1 MDNNSVGL
9 LENNEVIDRIF
20 EHIDNGTTDL
30 GTAQWHEPV
39 EHYTSQSRYEQ
50 EIALLRQRPVVFCP
64 SAAIPDAGSFISRTT
79 AGTPLLV
86 VRDNDLKVR
95 AFINAC
101 RHRGMKVASGQ
112 GCTRTFSCPYHG
124 WTYNLDGSLR
134 GVPGEAAFPDLDKET
149 AGLKELCAVE
159 RGGLVYVQQEGT
171 PKLETL
177 NTALNFFEPSQQL
190 FHQSDTLDDANWKLL
205 TETLLEGYHI
215 KSLHRESFYPFG
227 LDNVNVVESFG
238 QNSRVVYPFKRIEKL
253 RSLPS
258 DEREIEGFATLVYHL
273 FPNVSV
279 SVLSKHTSVTIIEPL
294 SASRTQMFSYY
305 IKHAAKNGT
314 AISDDEAIRD
324 VDFVNQSGQEED
336 RAAARD
342 IQETVTTSANSHL
355 TFGYYEKAIVS
366 FHQQLHNELGETNW
380 PDSSSPLSIA

>member
-1 MDNNSVGL
+1 MDNNNVGL
-9 LENNEVIDRIF
+9 LENNDVIDRVF

-30 GTAQWHEPV
+30 GTVQWHEPV

-64 SAAIPDAGSFISRTT
+64 SAAIPDAGSYISRTA
-79 AGTPLLV
+79 AGTPLLL
-86 VRDNDLKVR
+86 VRDNDLQVR

-101 RHRGMKVASGQ
+101 RHRGMKVATGG

-149 AGLKELCAVE
+149 SGLKEVFAAE
-159 RGGLVYVQQEGT
+159 KGGLVYVQQEGE
-171 PKLETL
+171 PRLETL
-177 NTALNFFEPSQQL
+177 ETALDFFEPSQS
-190 FHQSDTLDDANWKLL
+190 FFYQSNTVDEANWKLL

-238 QNSRVVYPFKRIEKL
+238 QNSRVIYPFKRIEKL
-253 RSLPS
+253 RSLPR

-279 SVLSKHTSVTIIEPL
+279 SVLSKHTSVTVIEPL
-294 SASRTQMFSYY
+294 SPSRTQMFSYY
-305 IKHAAKNGT
+305 IKHPAKNRPE
-314 AISDDEAIRD
+314 ISDEEAMRD

-342 IQETVTTSANSHL
+342 IQETVKTSANSHL

-366 FHQQLHNELGETNW
+366 FHQQLQNELGE
-380 PDSSSPLSIA
+380 A

>member
-1 MDNNSVGL
+1 MDNNTVGL
-9 LENNEVIDRIF
+9 LEVADIFDRVF
-20 EHIDNGTTDL
+20 DHIDNGTTDL
-30 GTAQWHEPV
+30 GTVQWHEPV

-64 SAAIPDAGSFISRTT
+64 SAAIPDAGSYISRTA

-86 VRDNDLKVR
+86 VRDNDLQVR

-101 RHRGMKVASGQ
+101 RHRGMKVASGE

-124 WTYNLDGSLR
+124 WTYNLNGSLR

-149 AGLKELCAVE
+149 SGLKEVFAVE
-159 RGGLVYVQQEGT
+159 KGGLIYVQQEGE
-171 PKLETL
+171 PRLETL
-177 NTALNFFEPSQQL
+177 DTALDFFEPSQS
-190 FHQSDTLDDANWKLL
+190 FFYKSDTLDEANWKLL

-227 LDNVNVVESFG
+227 LDNINVVESYG
-238 QNSRVVYPFKRIEKL
+238 QNSRVIYPFKRIEKL
-253 RSLPS
+253 RSVAR
-258 DEREIEGFATLVYHL
+258 DERKIEGSATLVYHL

-279 SVLSKHTSVTIIEPL
+279 SVLSKHTSVTVIEPL
-294 SASRTQMFSYY
+294 SPTRTQMFSYA
-305 IKHAAKNGT
+305 IKHADQNGVE
-314 AISDDEAIRD
+314 ISDEDAMRD

-366 FHQQLHNELGETNW
+366 FHQQLQNELGET
-380 PDSSSPLSIA
+380 

>member
-1 MDNNSVGL
+1 MDNNKVGL
-9 LENNEVIDRIF
+9 LEVADIIDRVF
-20 EHIDNGTTDL
+20 DHIDNGTTDL
-30 GTAQWHEPV
+30 GTVQWHEPV
-39 EHYTSQSRYEQ
+39 EHYTSQSRYEK

-64 SAAIPDAGSFISRTT
+64 SAAIPDAGSYISRTA

-86 VRDNDLKVR
+86 VRDNDLQVR

-101 RHRGMKVASGQ
+101 RHRGMKVASGE

-149 AGLKELCAVE
+149 SGLKEVFAVE
-159 RGGLVYVQQEGT
+159 KGGLIYVQQEGE
-171 PKLETL
+171 PRLETL
-177 NTALNFFEPSQQL
+177 ETALDFFEPSQS
-190 FHQSDTLDDANWKLL
+190 FFYQSDTIDEANWKLL

-227 LDNVNVVESFG
+227 LDNVNVVESYG
-238 QNSRVVYPFKRIEKL
+238 QNSRVIYPFKRIEKL
-253 RSLPS
+253 RSVAR
-258 DEREIEGFATLVYHL
+258 DERNIEGSATLVYHL

-279 SVLSKHTSVTIIEPL
+279 SVLSKHTSVTVIEPL
-294 SASRTQMFSYY
+294 SPTRTQMFSYA
-305 IKHAAKNGT
+305 IKHAAHNGVE
-314 AISDDEAIRD
+314 ISQEDAIRD

-366 FHQQLHNELGETNW
+366 FHQQLQFELGET
-380 PDSSSPLSIA
+380 

>member
-1 MDNNSVGL
+1 MNNNNVGL
-9 LENNEVIDRIF
+9 LENNEVIDRVF

-30 GTAQWHEPV
+30 GAAQWHEPV

-64 SAAIPDAGSFISRTT
+64 SAAIPDAGSFISRTA

-134 GVPGEAAFPDLDKET
+134 GVPGEEAFPDLEKET
-149 AGLKELCAVE
+149 AGLKELFAIE

-171 PKLETL
+171 PRLETL
-177 NTALNFFEPSQQL
+177 DTALDFFEPSQPL
-190 FHQSDTLDDANWKLL
+190 IHQSDTLDEANWKLL

-253 RSLPS
+253 RAVSP
-258 DEREIEGFATLVYHL
+258 DDREIEGFATLVYHL

-279 SVLSKHTSVTIIEPL
+279 SVLSKHTSVTVIEPL
-294 SASRTQMFSYY
+294 SPSRTQMFSYY
-305 IKHAAKNGT
+305 IKHSAKNGVE
-314 AISDDEAIRD
+314 ISVEEAMRD

-366 FHQQLHNELGETNW
+366 FHQQLQSELGET
-380 PDSSSPLSIA
+380 

>member
-1 MDNNSVGL
+1 MDNNTVGL
-9 LENNEVIDRIF
+9 LEVADIFDRVF
-20 EHIDNGTTDL
+20 DHIDNGTTDL
-30 GTAQWHEPV
+30 GTVQWHEPV

-64 SAAIPDAGSFISRTT
+64 SAAIPDAGSYISRTA

-86 VRDNDLKVR
+86 VRDNDLQVR

-101 RHRGMKVASGQ
+101 RHRGMKVASGE

-124 WTYNLDGSLR
+124 WTYNLNGSLR

-149 AGLKELCAVE
+149 SGLREVFAAEK
-159 RGGLVYVQQEGT
+159 GGLVYVQQEGE
-171 PKLETL
+171 PRLETL
-177 NTALNFFEPSQQL
+177 DTALDFFEPSQS
-190 FHQSDTLDDANWKLL
+190 FFYNSDTLDEANWKLL

-227 LDNVNVVESFG
+227 LDNINVVESYG
-238 QNSRVVYPFKRIEKL
+238 QNSRVIYPFKRIEKL
-253 RSLPS
+253 RSVAR
-258 DEREIEGFATLVYHL
+258 DDRKIEGSATLVYHL

-279 SVLSKHTSVTIIEPL
+279 SVLSKHTSVTVIEPL
-294 SASRTQMFSYY
+294 SPTSTQMFSYA
-305 IKHAAKNGT
+305 IKHADQNGVE
-314 AISDDEAIRD
+314 ISDEDAMRD

-366 FHQQLHNELGETNW
+366 FHQQLQNELGET
-380 PDSSSPLSIA
+380 

>member
-1 MDNNSVGL
+1 MDNNTVGL
-9 LENNEVIDRIF
+9 LEVADIFDRVF
-20 EHIDNGTTDL
+20 DHIDNGTTDL
-30 GTAQWHEPV
+30 GTVQWHEPV

-64 SAAIPDAGSFISRTT
+64 SAAIPDAGSYISRTA

-86 VRDNDLKVR
+86 VRDNDLQVR

-101 RHRGMKVASGQ
+101 RHRGMKVASGE

-124 WTYNLDGSLR
+124 WTYNLNGSLR

-149 AGLKELCAVE
+149 SGLREVFAAEK
-159 RGGLVYVQQEGT
+159 GGLIYVQQEGE
-171 PKLETL
+171 PRLETL
-177 NTALNFFEPSQQL
+177 DTALDFFGPSQS
-190 FHQSDTLDDANWKLL
+190 FFYKSDTLDEANWKLL

-227 LDNVNVVESFG
+227 LDNINVVESYG
-238 QNSRVVYPFKRIEKL
+238 QNSRVIYPFKRIEKL
-253 RSLPS
+253 RSVAR
-258 DEREIEGFATLVYHL
+258 DERKIEGSATLVYHL

-279 SVLSKHTSVTIIEPL
+279 SVLSKHTSVTVIEPL
-294 SASRTQMFSYY
+294 SPTRTQMFSYA
-305 IKHAAKNGT
+305 IKHADQNGVE
-314 AISDDEAIRD
+314 ISDEDAMRD

-366 FHQQLHNELGETNW
+366 FHQQLHNELGET
-380 PDSSSPLSIA
+380 

>member
-1 MDNNSVGL
+1 MSHNNVPL
-9 LENNEVIDRIF
+9 LDKNEVIDRVF
-20 EHIDNGTTDL
+20 AHIDNGTTDL

-39 EHYTSQSRYEQ
+39 DNYTNETRYEK
-50 EIALLRQRPVVFCP
+50 EIELLRQRPVVFCP
-64 SAAIPDAGSFISRTT
+64 SAAIPDAGSFISRTA

-112 GCTRTFSCPYHG
+112 GCKRTFSCPYHG

-134 GVPGEAAFPDLDKET
+134 GVPGEEAFPDLEKET
-149 AGLKELCAVE
+149 AGLKELFAIE

-171 PKLETL
+171 PRLETL
-177 NTALNFFEPSQQL
+177 DTALDFFEPSQPL
-190 FHQSDTLDDANWKLL
+190 IHQNDTLDEANWKLL

-253 RSLPS
+253 RAVSR
-258 DEREIEGFATLVYHL
+258 DDREIEGFATLVYHL

-294 SASRTQMFSYY
+294 SSSRTQMFSYY
-305 IKHAAKNGT
+305 IKHSAKNGVE
-314 AISDDEAIRD
+314 ISLEEAMRD

-355 TFGYYEKAIVS
+355 TFGYYEKGIVS
-366 FHQQLHNELGETNW
+366 FHQQLQHELG
-380 PDSSSPLSIA
+380 

>member
-1 MDNNSVGL
+1 MDNNTVGL
-9 LENNEVIDRIF
+9 LEVADIFDRVF
-20 EHIDNGTTDL
+20 DHIDNGTTDL
-30 GTAQWHEPV
+30 GTVQWHEPV

-64 SAAIPDAGSFISRTT
+64 SAAIPDAGSYISRTA

-86 VRDNDLKVR
+86 VRDNDLQVR

-101 RHRGMKVASGQ
+101 RHRGMKVASGE

-124 WTYNLDGSLR
+124 WTYNLNGSLR
-134 GVPGEAAFPDLDKET
+134 GVPGEDAFPDLDKET
-149 AGLKELCAVE
+149 SGLKEVFAVE
-159 RGGLVYVQQEGT
+159 KGGLVYVQQEGE
-171 PKLETL
+171 PRLETL
-177 NTALNFFEPSQQL
+177 ETALNFFEPSQS
-190 FHQSDTLDDANWKLL
+190 FFYKSDTVDEANWKLL

-227 LDNVNVVESFG
+227 LDNINVVESYG
-238 QNSRVVYPFKRIEKL
+238 QNSRVIYPFKRIEKL
-253 RSLPS
+253 RSVAR
-258 DEREIEGFATLVYHL
+258 DERKIEGSATLVYHL

-279 SVLSKHTSVTIIEPL
+279 SVLSKHTSVTVIEPL
-294 SASRTQMFSYY
+294 SPTRTQMFSYG
-305 IKHAAKNGT
+305 IKHADQNGVE
-314 AISDDEAIRD
+314 ISDEDAMRD

-366 FHQQLHNELGETNW
+366 FHQQLQNELGET
-380 PDSSSPLSIA
+380 

>member
-1 MDNNSVGL
+1 MDNNKVGL
-9 LENNEVIDRIF
+9 LEVADIIDRVF
-20 EHIDNGTTDL
+20 DHIDNGTTDL
-30 GTAQWHEPV
+30 GTVQWHEPV
-39 EHYTSQSRYEQ
+39 EHYTSQSRYEK

-64 SAAIPDAGSFISRTT
+64 SAAIPDAGSYISRTA

-86 VRDNDLKVR
+86 VRDNDLQVR

-101 RHRGMKVASGQ
+101 RHRGMKVASGE

-149 AGLKELCAVE
+149 SGLKEVFAVE
-159 RGGLVYVQQEGT
+159 KGGLIYVQQEGE
-171 PKLETL
+171 PRLETL
-177 NTALNFFEPSQQL
+177 ETALDFFEPSQS
-190 FHQSDTLDDANWKLL
+190 FFYQSDTIDEANWKLL

-227 LDNVNVVESFG
+227 LDNVNVVESYG
-238 QNSRVVYPFKRIEKL
+238 QNSRVIYPFKRIEKL
-253 RSLPS
+253 RSVAR
-258 DEREIEGFATLVYHL
+258 DERNIEGSATLVYHL

-279 SVLSKHTSVTIIEPL
+279 SVLSKHTSVTVIEPL
-294 SASRTQMFSYY
+294 SPTRTQMFSYA
-305 IKHAAKNGT
+305 IKHAAHNGVE
-314 AISDDEAIRD
+314 ISQEDAIRD

-366 FHQQLHNELGETNW
+366 FHQQLQNELGE
-380 PDSSSPLSIA
+380 A

>member
-1 MDNNSVGL
+1 MDNNTVGL
-9 LENNEVIDRIF
+9 REVSEIIDRIF

-30 GTAQWHEPV
+30 GTVQWHEPV

-64 SAAIPDAGSFISRTT
+64 SAAIPEAGSYISRTA

-86 VRDNDLKVR
+86 VRDNDLQVR

-101 RHRGMKVASGQ
+101 RHRGMKVASGE

-149 AGLKELCAVE
+149 SGLKEVFAVE
-159 RGGLVYVQQEGT
+159 KGGLIYVQQEGE
-171 PKLETL
+171 PRLGTL
-177 NTALNFFEPSQQL
+177 DTALDFFEPSQS
-190 FHQSDTLDDANWKLL
+190 FFYKSDTVDEANWKLL

-227 LDNVNVVESFG
+227 LDNINVVESYG
-238 QNSRVVYPFKRIEKL
+238 QNSRVIYPFKRIEKL
-253 RSLPS
+253 RSVAR
-258 DEREIEGFATLVYHL
+258 DERKIEGSATLVYHL

-279 SVLSKHTSVTIIEPL
+279 SVLSKHTSVTVIEPL
-294 SASRTQMFSYY
+294 SPTRTQMFSYA
-305 IKHAAKNGT
+305 IKHADQNGVE
-314 AISDDEAIRD
+314 ISDEDAMRD

-366 FHQQLHNELGETNW
+366 FHQQLHNELRE
-380 PDSSSPLSIA
+380 A

>member
-1 MDNNSVGL
+1 MDNNNVSL
-9 LENNEVIDRIF
+9 LESNEVIDRIF

-30 GTAQWHEPV
+30 GTVQWHEPV
-39 EHYTSQSRYEQ
+39 EHYTSQSRYEK

-64 SAAIPDAGSFISRTT
+64 SAAIPDAGSYISRTA

-86 VRDNDLKVR
+86 VRDNGLRVR

-101 RHRGMKVASGQ
+101 RHRGMKVALGE
-112 GCTRTFSCPYHG
+112 GCIRTFSCPYHG

-149 AGLKELCAVE
+149 SGLKEVFAVE
-159 RGGLVYVQQEGT
+159 KGGLVYVQQEGE
-171 PKLETL
+171 PRLETL
-177 NTALNFFEPSQQL
+177 ETALDFFEPSQP
-190 FHQSDTLDDANWKLL
+190 FFYQSDTVDEANWKLL

-215 KSLHRESFYPFG
+215 KSLHRDSFYPFG
-227 LDNVNVVESFG
+227 LDNINIVESYG
-238 QNSRVVYPFKRIEKL
+238 QNSRVIYPFKRIEKL
-253 RSLPS
+253 RSVAR
-258 DEREIEGFATLVYHL
+258 DERNIEGSATLVYHL

-279 SVLSKHTSVTIIEPL
+279 SVLSKHTSVTVIEPL
-294 SASRTQMFSYY
+294 SPTRTQMFSYA
-305 IKHAAKNGT
+305 IKHAAQNGVE
-314 AISDDEAIRD
+314 ISHEDAMRD

-355 TFGYYEKAIVS
+355 TFGYYEKAIVN
-366 FHQQLHNELGETNW
+366 FHQQLQTELGE
-380 PDSSSPLSIA
+380 A

>member
-1 MDNNSVGL
+1 MSHNNVPL
-9 LENNEVIDRIF
+9 LDKNEVIDRVF
-20 EHIDNGTTDL
+20 AHIDNGTTDL

-39 EHYTSQSRYEQ
+39 DNYTNETRYEK
-50 EIALLRQRPVVFCP
+50 EIELLRQRPVVFCP
-64 SAAIPDAGSFISRTT
+64 SAAIPDAGSFISRTA

-112 GCTRTFSCPYHG
+112 GCKRTFSCPYHG

-134 GVPGEAAFPDLDKET
+134 GVPGEEAFPDLEKET
-149 AGLKELCAVE
+149 AGLKELFAIE

-171 PKLETL
+171 PRLETL
-177 NTALNFFEPSQQL
+177 DTALDFFEPSQPL
-190 FHQSDTLDDANWKLL
+190 IHQSDTLDEANWKLL

-238 QNSRVVYPFKRIEKL
+238 QNSRVVYPFKRIAKL
-253 RSLPS
+253 RAVSR
-258 DEREIEGFATLVYHL
+258 DDREIEGFATLVYHL

-294 SASRTQMFSYY
+294 SSSRTQMFSYY
-305 IKHAAKNGT
+305 IKHSAKNGVE
-314 AISDDEAIRD
+314 ISLEEAMRD

-355 TFGYYEKAIVS
+355 TFGYYEKGIVS
-366 FHQQLHNELGETNW
+366 FHQQLQHELG
-380 PDSSSPLSIA
+380 

>member
-1 MDNNSVGL
+1 MDNNTVGL
-9 LENNEVIDRIF
+9 REVPEIIDRIF

-30 GTAQWHEPV
+30 GTVQWHEPV

-64 SAAIPDAGSFISRTT
+64 SAAIPDAGSYISRTA

-86 VRDNDLKVR
+86 VRDNDLQVR

-101 RHRGMKVASGQ
+101 RHRGMKVASGE

-134 GVPGEAAFPDLDKET
+134 GVPGEDAFPDLDKET
-149 AGLKELCAVE
+149 SGLREVFAAEK
-159 RGGLVYVQQEGT
+159 GGLIYVQQEGE
-171 PKLETL
+171 PRLETL
-177 NTALNFFEPSQQL
+177 DTALDFFEPSQSY
-190 FHQSDTLDDANWKLL
+190 FYKSDTVDEANWKLL

-227 LDNVNVVESFG
+227 LDNINIVESYG
-238 QNSRVVYPFKRIEKL
+238 QNSRVIYPFKRIEKL
-253 RSLPS
+253 RSVARE
-258 DEREIEGFATLVYHL
+258 ERNIEGSATLVYHL

-279 SVLSKHTSVTIIEPL
+279 SVLSKHTSVTVIEPL
-294 SASRTQMFSYY
+294 SPTRTQMFSYA
-305 IKHAAKNGT
+305 IKHADQNGVE
-314 AISDDEAIRD
+314 ISDEDAMRD

-366 FHQQLHNELGETNW
+366 FHQQLQNELGET
-380 PDSSSPLSIA
+380 

>member
-1 MDNNSVGL
+1 MDNNTVGL
-9 LENNEVIDRIF
+9 LEVPEIIDRIF

-30 GTAQWHEPV
+30 GTVQWHEPV

-50 EIALLRQRPVVFCP
+50 EIALLRKRPVVFCP
-64 SAAIPDAGSFISRTT
+64 SAAIPDAGSYISRTA

-86 VRDNDLKVR
+86 VRDNDLQVR

-101 RHRGMKVASGQ
+101 RHRGMKVASGE

-149 AGLKELCAVE
+149 SGLKEVFAVE
-159 RGGLVYVQQEGT
+159 KGGLVYVQQEGE
-171 PKLETL
+171 PRLETL
-177 NTALNFFEPSQQL
+177 KTALDFFEPSQS
-190 FHQSDTLDDANWKLL
+190 FFYKNDTVDEANWKLL

-227 LDNVNVVESFG
+227 LDNINIVESYG
-238 QNSRVVYPFKRIEKL
+238 QNSRVIYPFKRIEKL
-253 RSLPS
+253 RSVARE
-258 DEREIEGFATLVYHL
+258 ERNIEGSATLVYHL

-279 SVLSKHTSVTIIEPL
+279 SVLSKHTSVTVIEPL
-294 SASRTQMFSYY
+294 SPTRTQMFSYA
-305 IKHAAKNGT
+305 IKHAEQNGVE
-314 AISDDEAIRD
+314 ISDEDAMRD
-324 VDFVNQSGQEED
+324 VDFVNKSGQEED

-366 FHQQLHNELGETNW
+366 FHQQLQNELGET
-380 PDSSSPLSIA
+380 

>member
-1 MDNNSVGL
+1 MDNNKVGL
-9 LENNEVIDRIF
+9 LEVADIIDRVF
-20 EHIDNGTTDL
+20 DHIDNGTTDL
-30 GTAQWHEPV
+30 GTVQWHEPV
-39 EHYTSQSRYEQ
+39 EHYTSQSRYEK

-64 SAAIPDAGSFISRTT
+64 SAAIPDAGSYISRTA

-86 VRDNDLKVR
+86 VRDNDLQVR

-101 RHRGMKVASGQ
+101 RHRGMKVVSGE

-149 AGLKELCAVE
+149 SGLKEVFAVE
-159 RGGLVYVQQEGT
+159 KGGLVYVQQEGE
-171 PKLETL
+171 PRLETL
-177 NTALNFFEPSQQL
+177 ETALDFFEPSQS
-190 FHQSDTLDDANWKLL
+190 FFYQSDTVDEANWKLL

-227 LDNVNVVESFG
+227 LDNINVVESYG
-238 QNSRVVYPFKRIEKL
+238 QNSRVIYPFKRIEKL
-253 RSLPS
+253 RSVAR
-258 DEREIEGFATLVYHL
+258 DERKVEGSATLVYHL

-279 SVLSKHTSVTIIEPL
+279 SVLSKHTSVTVIEPL
-294 SASRTQMFSYY
+294 SPTRTQMFSYA
-305 IKHAAKNGT
+305 IKHAAHNGVE
-314 AISDDEAIRD
+314 ISHEDAMRD

-366 FHQQLHNELGETNW
+366 FHQQLQTELG
-380 PDSSSPLSIA
+380 

>member
-1 MDNNSVGL
+1 MDNNKVGL
-9 LENNEVIDRIF
+9 LEVADIIDRVF
-20 EHIDNGTTDL
+20 DHIDNGTTDL
-30 GTAQWHEPV
+30 GTVQWHEPV
-39 EHYTSQSRYEQ
+39 EHYTSQSRYEK

-64 SAAIPDAGSFISRTT
+64 SAAIPDAGSFISRTA

-86 VRDNDLKVR
+86 VRDNDLTVR

-101 RHRGMKVASGQ
+101 RHRGMKVASGV

-134 GVPGEAAFPDLDKET
+134 GVPGEAAFPDLDSET
-149 AGLKELCAVE
+149 SGLKEVFAVE
-159 RGGLVYVQQEGT
+159 KGGLIYVQQEGE
-171 PKLETL
+171 PRLETL
-177 NTALNFFEPSQQL
+177 ETALDFFEPSQS
-190 FHQSDTLDDANWKLL
+190 FFYQSDTIDEANWKLL

-227 LDNVNVVESFG
+227 LDNINVVESYG
-238 QNSRVVYPFKRIEKL
+238 QNSRVIYPFKRIEKL
-253 RSLPS
+253 RSVAR
-258 DEREIEGFATLVYHL
+258 DERNIEGSATLVYHL

-279 SVLSKHTSVTIIEPL
+279 SVLSKHTSVTVIEPL
-294 SASRTQMFSYY
+294 SPTRTQMFSYA
-305 IKHAAKNGT
+305 IKHAAQNGKE
-314 AISDDEAIRD
+314 ISEEDAMRD

-355 TFGYYEKAIVS
+355 TFGYYEMAIVS
-366 FHQQLHNELGETNW
+366 FHQQLQSELGET
-380 PDSSSPLSIA
+380 

>member
-1 MDNNSVGL
+1 MNNNTVGL
-9 LENNEVIDRIF
+9 LEVADIIDRVF
-20 EHIDNGTTDL
+20 DHIDNGTTDL
-30 GTAQWHEPV
+30 GTVQWHEPV
-39 EHYTSQSRYEQ
+39 EHYTSQSRYEK

-64 SAAIPDAGSFISRTT
+64 SAAIPDAGSYISRTA

-86 VRDNDLKVR
+86 VRDNDLQVR

-101 RHRGMKVASGQ
+101 RHRGMKVASGE

-149 AGLKELCAVE
+149 SGLKEVFAVE
-159 RGGLVYVQQEGT
+159 KGGLIYVQQEGE
-171 PKLETL
+171 PRLETL
-177 NTALNFFEPSQQL
+177 ETALDFFEPSQS
-190 FHQSDTLDDANWKLL
+190 FFYQSDTIDEANWKLL

-215 KSLHRESFYPFG
+215 KSLHRHSFYPFG
-227 LDNVNVVESFG
+227 LDNVNVVESYG
-238 QNSRVVYPFKRIEKL
+238 QNSRVIYPFKRIEKL
-253 RSLPS
+253 RSVAR
-258 DEREIEGFATLVYHL
+258 DERNIEGSATLVYHL

-279 SVLSKHTSVTIIEPL
+279 SVLSKHTSVTVIEPL
-294 SASRTQMFSYY
+294 SPTRTQMFSYA
-305 IKHAAKNGT
+305 IKHAAHNGVE
-314 AISDDEAIRD
+314 ISQEDAIRD

-366 FHQQLHNELGETNW
+366 FHQQLQNELGET
-380 PDSSSPLSIA
+380 

>member
-1 MDNNSVGL
+1 MDNNTVGL
-9 LENNEVIDRIF
+9 LENNEVIERVF

-39 EHYTSQSRYEQ
+39 EHYTSEERYEQ

-64 SAAIPDAGSFISRTT
+64 SAAIPDAGSFISRTA

-86 VRDNDLKVR
+86 VRDNELKVR

-124 WTYNLDGSLR
+124 WTYNLDGSVR
-134 GVPGEAAFPDLDKET
+134 GIPGEAAFPDLDKET
-149 AGLKELCAVE
+149 AGLKELVAVE

-171 PKLETL
+171 PRLETL
-177 NTALNFFEPSQQL
+177 DNALNFFEPSQPL
-190 FHQSDTLDDANWKLL
+190 INQSDTLDEANWKLL

-253 RSLPS
+253 RSLPR

-294 SASRTQMFSYY
+294 SPSRTQMFSYY
-305 IKHAAKNGT
+305 IKHSAKNGVE
-314 AISDDEAIRD
+314 INLEEAMRD

-366 FHQQLHNELGETNW
+366 FHQQLQYELGET
-380 PDSSSPLSIA
+380 

>member
-1 MDNNSVGL
+1 MFMNKPMTELLNS
-9 LENNEVIDRIF
+9 NDIIDRVF

-30 GTAQWHEPV
+30 GETVWKEPV
-39 EHYTSQSRYEQ
+39 NHYDSRLRFDQ
-50 EIALLRQRPVVFCP
+50 EIALLRRRLVVFCP
-64 SAAIPDAGSFISRTT
+64 SALIPEAGSFVSRTA

-86 VRDNDLKVR
+86 VRDNDLQVR

-101 RHRGMKVASGQ
+101 RHRGMKVASGE

-134 GVPGEAAFPDLDKET
+134 GVPGAAAFPGLEQET
-149 AGLKELCAVE
+149 AGLKELFAVE
-159 RGGLVYVQQEGT
+159 KGGLVYVQQEGT
-171 PKLETL
+171 PQLETL
-177 NTALNFFEPSQQL
+177 DTALDFFEPSQQV
-190 FHQSDTLDDANWKLL
+190 FHQSHTIDEANWKLL

-253 RSLPS
+253 RSMPR
-258 DEREIEGFATLVYHL
+258 DEWAIEGFATLVYHL

-279 SVLSKHTSVTIIEPL
+279 AVLSKHTSVTIIEPL
-294 SASRTQMFSYY
+294 SPSRTQMFSYFV
-305 IKHAAKNGT
+305 KHSANKGVE
-314 AISDDEAIRD
+314 ISLEEAIRD

-366 FHQQLHNELGETNW
+366 FHQQLHRELG
-380 PDSSSPLSIA
+380 DA

>member
-1 MDNNSVGL
+1 MDNNTVGL
-9 LENNEVIDRIF
+9 REVPEIIDRIF

-30 GTAQWHEPV
+30 GTVQWHEPV

-64 SAAIPDAGSFISRTT
+64 SAAIPDAGSYISRTA

-86 VRDNDLKVR
+86 VRDNELQVR

-101 RHRGMKVASGQ
+101 RHRGMKVASGE

-149 AGLKELCAVE
+149 SGLKEVFAVE
-159 RGGLVYVQQEGT
+159 KGGLVYVQQEGE
-171 PKLETL
+171 PRLETL
-177 NTALNFFEPSQQL
+177 ETALNFFEPSQS
-190 FHQSDTLDDANWKLL
+190 FFYKSDTVDEANWKLL

-227 LDNVNVVESFG
+227 LDNINIVESYG
-238 QNSRVVYPFKRIEKL
+238 QNSRVIYPFKRIEKL
-253 RSLPS
+253 RSVARE
-258 DEREIEGFATLVYHL
+258 ERNIEGSATLVYHL

-279 SVLSKHTSVTIIEPL
+279 SVLSKHTSVTVIEPL
-294 SASRTQMFSYY
+294 SPTRTQMFSYA
-305 IKHAAKNGT
+305 IKHADQNGVE
-314 AISDDEAIRD
+314 ISDEDAMRD

-366 FHQQLHNELGETNW
+366 FHQQLQNELGET
-380 PDSSSPLSIA
+380 

>member
-1 MDNNSVGL
+1 MSNNNVYL
-9 LENNEVIDRIF
+9 LNKNEVIDRVF
-20 EHIDNGTTDL
+20 AHIDNGTTDL
-30 GTAQWHEPV
+30 GTSQWHEPV
-39 EHYTSQSRYEQ
+39 DNYTNESRYEQ

-64 SAAIPDAGSFISRTT
+64 SAAIPDAGSFISRTA

-112 GCTRTFSCPYHG
+112 GCKRTFSCPYHG

-134 GVPGEAAFPDLDKET
+134 GVPGEEAFPDLEKET
-149 AGLKELCAVE
+149 AGLKELFAIE

-171 PKLETL
+171 PRLETL
-177 NTALNFFEPSQQL
+177 DTALDFFEPSQL
-190 FHQSDTLDDANWKLL
+190 LIHQSDTLDEANWKLL

-253 RSLPS
+253 RAVSP
-258 DEREIEGFATLVYHL
+258 DDREIEGFATLVYHL

-279 SVLSKHTSVTIIEPL
+279 SVLSKHTSVTVIEPL
-294 SASRTQMFSYY
+294 SPSRTTRPSSRRSPTRS
-305 IKHAAKNGT
+305 GSSRT
-314 AISDDEAIRD
+314 A
-324 VDFVNQSGQEED
+324 
-336 RAAARD
+336 
-342 IQETVTTSANSHL
+342 L
-355 TFGYYEKAIVS
+355 
-366 FHQQLHNELGETNW
+366 
-380 PDSSSPLSIA
+380 

>member
-1 MDNNSVGL
+1 MNGNTVGL
-9 LENNEVIDRIF
+9 LDVPDIIDRIF
-20 EHIDNGTTDL
+20 DHIDNGTTDL
-30 GTAQWHEPV
+30 GTVQWREPV
-39 EHYTSQSRYEQ
+39 EHYTSESRFAQ

-64 SAAIPDAGSFISRTT
+64 SAAIPEAGSYVSRTA

-86 VRDNDLKVR
+86 VRDNDLTVR

-101 RHRGMKVASGQ
+101 RHRGMKVASRE
-112 GCTRTFSCPYHG
+112 GCARTFSCPYHG

-134 GVPGEAAFPDLDKET
+134 GVPGECAFPDLDKET
-149 AGLKELCAVE
+149 SGLKEVFAVE
-159 RGGLVYVQQEGT
+159 KGGLIYVQQEGE

-177 NTALNFFEPSQQL
+177 DTALNFFEPSQPL
-190 FHQSDTLDDANWKLL
+190 FFQSDTVDEANWKLL

-238 QNSRVVYPFKRIEKL
+238 QNSRIVYPFKRIEKL

-258 DEREIEGFATLVYHL
+258 AEREIEGFATLVYHL

-279 SVLSKHTSVTIIEPL
+279 AVLSKHTSVTIIEPL
-294 SASRTQMFSYY
+294 APTRTQMFSYY
-305 IKHAAKNGT
+305 IKHATKNGLE
-314 AISDDEAIRD
+314 ISHDEAIRD
-324 VDFVNQSGQEED
+324 VHFVNQSGQEED

-342 IQETVTTSANSHL
+342 IQETVTTCANSHL
-355 TFGYYEKAIVS
+355 TFGYFEKAIVS
-366 FHQQLHNELGETNW
+366 FHQQLHNEFGE
-380 PDSSSPLSIA
+380 A